1 MMKLQEGAMSYA
13 SVMVYIEADAV
24 PEQRVRVAADLANRF
39 NGTLIG
45 LSALS
50 LPPPVVAD
58 GVVMSYVTDADF
70 ELLRARLAETEKCFR
85 SIVGSD
91 PRRIE
96 WRARQD
102 IPNEALPREARSAD
116 LVVIGR
122 TKAAGSLY
130 RTLDPGEV
138 ILKLGR
144 PALVVPEGVAALH
157 GKHVVI
163 GWKDTREA
171 RRAVR
176 DALPFLQ
183 RATRVTIVEACG
195 PDDEKTALGR
205 LDDVTRYLTYH
216 HVKGGPK
223 VMLEQKGSGASQ
235 LIHIARDERADLLV
249 TGAYGHSRL
258 GEWIFGGMTREL
270 LASSP
275 ICCLMSH

>member
-1 MMKLQEGAMSYA
+1 MSYA
-13 SVMVYIEADAV
+13 SIMVYVEADAA
-24 PEQRVRVAADLANRF
+24 PEQRVRIAASLADKLNS
-39 NGTLIG
+39 TLIG
-45 LSALS
+45 LSAVA

-58 GVVMSYVTDADF
+58 GVVMSDVTDADV
-70 ELLRARLAETEKCFR
+70 ELLRAKIAEKEKWFH
-85 SIVGSD
+85 SVVGRD
-91 PRRIE
+91 RQRVE
-96 WRARQD
+96 WRGVID
-102 IPNEALPREARSAD
+102 FPNEALAREARSAD
-116 LVVIGR
+116 LVVIGLS
-122 TKAAGSLY
+122 KAAGSPY
-130 RTLDPGEV
+130 RAPDPGGA

-144 PALVVPEGVAALH
+144 PALVVPDGVATLQ
-157 GKHVVI
+157 GEHVVI

-195 PDDEKTALGR
+195 PDDENTALGR

-216 HVKGGPK
+216 HVKCGPK
-223 VMLEQKGSGASQ
+223 VMLEQKGSGAPQ

-270 LASSP
+270 LACSP